1 MTCNDCKYI
10 NGVYLS
16 AGFCDR
22 FFHDT
27 RTDYRA
33 CSDFEP
39 REVTPVFPM
48 QEPQPADERP
58 TSQET
63 HKRTVTKIRSHALV
77 NKLSEE
83 DKDFIIAN
91 YAVMPMRKLAA
102 KYGVSR
108 VTMLRNIKNMGIEP
122 RKRGYATQEGKA
134 NSIASVKQHFADK
147 RNK

>member
-27 RTDYRA
+27 RTDCRA

-39 REVTPVFPM
+39 REIISVSPM
-48 QEPQPADERP
+48 QEPQSTVERP
-58 TSQET
+58 SSQEI
-63 HKRTVTKIRSHALV
+63 HKRTTTTIRSHALV

-83 DKDFIIAN
+83 DKAFIIAN

-122 RKRGYATQEGKA
+122 RKRGYATREGKA

-147 RNK
+147 KK